1 MKKISILIFLLT
13 YVSCKNDEETNVMY
27 NKLINYRNE
36 LRFNVK
42 DFQNILLMKSEENSF
57 FKRNFDSLNKIQKS
71 FEQEYEKNK
80 YGNRYELI
88 KIRNE
93 FNKKNNLG
101 LEFDKSSYEEN
112 IRDTIFNRIIE
123 IDILRLQKEFQSRRM
138 MVHGC
143 TFED

>member
-138 MVHGC
+138 MVNGC